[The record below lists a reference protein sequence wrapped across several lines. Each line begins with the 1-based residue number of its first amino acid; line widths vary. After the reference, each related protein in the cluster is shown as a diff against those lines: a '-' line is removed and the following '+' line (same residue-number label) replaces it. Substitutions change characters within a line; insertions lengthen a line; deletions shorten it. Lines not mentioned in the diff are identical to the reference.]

1 MNATNQSS
9 NSTIVFNPHRGLR
22 TVQDDRLSVYDNFF
36 MDNSYYGQTHA
47 TNTSS
52 AATAATVVSQLLMSS
67 EGIIKNEQ
75 PSSSSLSSSSSELKL
90 VSFEPTP
97 IGPKET
103 ICVMAPSKVDY
114 SSKLSLLQDRRTLL
128 ECLRPLLPVTTTT
141 TQGSRSQIQHHNME
155 DDIFMLDST
164 FTSATGLQH
173 HHHQQR
179 GCGMWNLDQD
189 TIPITDVACFSTTT
203 LSSSRSCTAVSP
215 SSSSCDNSEKSSSLS
230 SSSSSLNTMDS
241 LMGGALIP
249 AEIQSHN
256 NINTNTNTNNNNNNS
271 ILGLTDEAFAM
282 VRFRASQMEQWGK
295 RYQELIVFR
304 EEHGHCVVPLYYPA
318 NPTLSHWVK
327 RQRCQYK
334 LKVDGKHSTL
344 TDERQSML
352 EELGFT
358 WDSHNAAWDE
368 RFLELCRFKEEQGH
382 CNVPSSFP
390 ENPPLAAWIKC
401 QRRYIRTYFRKQLE
415 KERATA
421 AGRVHVDKTAMKYS
435 LSGDRV
441 KKLID
446 IGLRWKKKC

>member
-1 MNATNQSS
+1 MNTMNQSS
-9 NSTIVFNPHRGLR
+9 NSTIVYNPHRGIQN
-22 TVQDDRLSVYDNFF
+22 VQDDRLSLFDSLW
-36 MDNSYYGQTHA
+36 MD
-47 TNTSS
+47 TNGTNN
-52 AATAATVVSQLLMSS
+52 TTDAATVVSQLMSS
-67 EGIIKNEQ
+67 EGIVKNEQ
-75 PSSSSLSSSSSELKL
+75 PYLSSNELKL

-114 SSKLSLLQDRRTLL
+114 SSKLSLLQNRRTLL
-128 ECLRPLLPVTTTT
+128 ECLRPLLPVT
-141 TQGSRSQIQHHNME
+141 QGRPQIRHQHNME
-155 DDIFMLDST
+155 DDIFMLDTT
-164 FTSATGLQH
+164 FTSTSGCNNSLRQQ
-173 HHHQQR
+173 QQR
-179 GCGMWNLDQD
+179 
-189 TIPITDVACFSTTT
+189 IPITDTTCFSTT
-203 LSSSRSCTAVSP
+203 LSSSRSTAVSP
-215 SSSSCDNSEKSSSLS
+215 LSSCDNSEQS
-230 SSSSSLNTMDS
+230 SSSSSLNAMDS
-241 LMGGALIP
+241 LMDVALIP
-249 AEIQSHN
+249 SEIQSHGN
-256 NINTNTNTNNNNNNS
+256 NTINSNNGFN
-271 ILGLTDEAFAM
+271 GLTDEAFAM

-295 RYQELIVFR
+295 RYQELILFR

-358 WDSHNAAWDE
+358 WDSHNAAWEE
-368 RFLELCRFKEEQGH
+368 RFYELCMFKEEHGH

-401 QRRYIRTYFRKQLE
+401 QRRYIRTYFRKQME

-421 AGRVHVDKTAMKYS
+421 AGRQHVDKTAMKYS